1 MNQSGL
7 SAHDPII
14 VGAATIALIERAV
27 RDLKDFNEEV
37 RTPGHSPSWGY
48 PQLPAGLALCGCWR
62 LITAS
67 QLGKEQCPGADRTA
81 ATPARAPSIL
91 AEPPGRT

>member
-14 VGAATIALIERAV
+14 VGAATIALIEGAA
-27 RDLKDFNEEV
+27 RDLKDVNEEIL
-37 RTPGHSPSWGY
+37 TPGHSPTWGY
-48 PQLPAGLALCGCWR
+48 PQIPDGLALCMGCWR

-67 QLGKEQCPGADRTA
+67 QLGEEPCPGAGRA
-81 ATPARAPSIL
+81 AAR
-91 AEPPGRT
+91 